1 MKIRVRNS
9 SLNGEIRI
17 PPSKSHTIRAICF
30 AALSKGTSVIHYP
43 LKSDDTLS
51 CLAAVQR
58 LGAVLEDTG
67 DTWKITGFGGK
78 PTIPDSP
85 INLKNS
91 GTSMNFLIA
100 IAALGEGEV
109 ELTGDE
115 SLCRRPVGELLD
127 AVHLLGASRAESMNN
142 NGKPPVIVR
151 GRMNG
156 GSATIEGETSQW
168 VSALLMTA
176 PLTKKGIEL
185 KVVRFNERPYVDMT
199 LGWLKKMGISYTR
212 QGRNNF
218 EIAGGQSYFGFESA
232 IPGDFSSATFPLIG
246 ALLCRNS
253 SLLIKGL
260 DMKDTQGDK
269 RVFDIVKEMGGNI
282 TSEGGG
288 LRVNAS
294 PIEGFEID
302 LNEIPDSLPAFA
314 VLGCIA
320 EGETRLVRVSHAR
333 IKETDR
339 IKIMRE
345 ELTKMGAKI
354 EEKKDGL
361 RIKQSALTGA
371 EVSGHGDH
379 RVVMALTL
387 AGLVAEGETI
397 IDTAE
402 SVAVTF
408 PGFIES
414 MKALGADIEM
424 ID

>member
-9 SLNGEIRI
+9 SLKGELRI
-17 PPSKSHTIRAICF
+17 PPSKSHTIRAICL
-30 AALSKGTSVIHYP
+30 AALSKGTSVIHHP
-43 LKSDDTLS
+43 LKSEDTLA
-51 CLAAVQR
+51 CLAAVQK
-58 LGAVLEDTG
+58 LGAKLEDTG
-67 DTWKITGFGGK
+67 DTWKITGFAGK
-78 PTIPDSP
+78 PIIPESP
-85 INLKNS
+85 IDLKNS

-100 IAALGEGEV
+100 IAALGEGEI

-115 SLCRRPVGELLD
+115 SLCRRPVQHLLD
-127 AVHLLGASRAESMNN
+127 AVHLLGASRAESLNN
-142 NGKPPVIVR
+142 NGKPPVIIR

-176 PLTKKGIEL
+176 PLMRKGIDL

-199 LGWLKKMGISYTR
+199 LGWLKKMGISFTR

-218 EIAGGQSYFGFESA
+218 EVPGGQSYFGFESA
-232 IPGDFSSATFPLIG
+232 IPGDFSTATFPLIG
-246 ALLCRNS
+246 ALLCKDS

-282 TSEGGG
+282 VNESGA
-288 LRVNAS
+288 LRVSSS
-294 PIEGFEID
+294 PVEGFEID

-314 VLGCIA
+314 VLGCVA

-339 IKIMRE
+339 IKVMHQ
-345 ELTKMGAKI
+345 ELSKMGAKI
-354 EEKKDGL
+354 EEKRDGL

-387 AGLVAEGETI
+387 AGMVADGETI

-402 SVAVTF
+402 SVAVTY
-408 PGFIES
+408 PGFVES
-414 MKALGADIEM
+414 MKSLGADIEM